1 MYFQFICKLSVKNNR
16 ISTKF
21 AVFKFSHIIIILVCQ
36 DPVLRHRGNSQS
48 IFSIHP
54 AWPCF
59 VLSGS
64 NALIHRSNTKEI
76 DGVKI
81 LKQTSNICSLIKSGV
96 NQFRVVELQK
106 WWRSE

>member
-1 MYFQFICKLSVKNNR
+1 MLC
-16 ISTKF
+16 T
-21 AVFKFSHIIIILVCQ
+21 A
-36 DPVLRHRGNSQS
+36 
-48 IFSIHP
+48 
-54 AWPCF
+54 
-59 VLSGS
+59 GS

-81 LKQTSNICSLIKSGV
+81 LKQTSNISSLIKSGV